1 MDDLNRPLGQ
11 KPEPREKPVRKLS
24 AGHWLGLAGL
34 LTGLVAIGLV
44 SWQLLN
50 PPKETVIASGAPS
63 AETIPADDDGVE
75 TAEGSSEDAGQGEEG
90 DPGDEFEEG
99 ETGLVEL
106 KSQGSIAVPKPRP
119 PRAKPQEAA
128 TAHFP
133 DSDLLER
140 GATGSI
146 PKRSEDG
153 RRAMDVYAR
162 EPDTTGNFGVARV
175 VLIVGGMGVSQ
186 SATQQAIKML
196 PPSVVLAFA
205 PYGNS
210 LDRWMQAA
218 RKDGHELLLQLPM
231 EPFGYPQNSPGPRT
245 LVSNVS
251 DDENIANLH
260 WAMSRITNYVG
271 VMNYQGAK
279 ILAEP
284 DALKPIFDE
293 IADRGLLFVDDGS
306 ASGSRS
312 KLAAARSILPYASAH
327 IQIDSKRTRQD
338 IAKQVEALVAEA
350 KRTGLA
356 IGFSNGFPETIS
368 MLAEFAGKAN
378 QIGVEITPVSA
389 IVTDPERDG

>member
-1 MDDLNRPLGQ
+1 MTVGN
-11 KPEPREKPVRKLS
+11 
-24 AGHWLGLAGL
+24 WLGLAGL

-44 SWQLLN
+44 SWQMLN
-50 PPKETVIASGAPS
+50 PPRETVVASGPS
-63 AETIPADDDGVE
+63 SGQAGTTEADAIE
-75 TAEGSSEDAGQGEEG
+75 TAEGSSQDSNPEEG
-90 DPGDEFEEG
+90 GGEPEEFEEG

-106 KSQGSIAVPKPRP
+106 KPEGSIAVPKPRP

-133 DSDLLER
+133 DPDLLES

-153 RRAMDVYAR
+153 RRPMDVYAR

-245 LVSNVS
+245 LVSSVS

-279 ILAEP
+279 ILSEP
-284 DALKPIFDE
+284 DALQAIFDE

-312 KLAAARSILPYASAH
+312 KLAAARSVLPYASAH
-327 IQIDSKRTRQD
+327 FQIDAKRTRQD
-338 IAKQVEALVAEA
+338 IAAQVEALVAEA
-350 KRTGLA
+350 KRTGIA
-356 IGFSNGFPETIS
+356 IGFSNGFPETIN

-378 QIGVEITPVSA
+378 QLGVEITPVSA
-389 IVTDPERDG
+389 IVSDPERDG